1 MNTRIHHLPELDPR
15 MKLLLVVFFASVTF
29 SAPNILALIWIYF
42 LVIILYLAR
51 GLWRGA
57 KKAGILFTVFLLLN
71 LLLSFAPESGAAAGI
86 GMILFMLERIVVFFV
101 MGAWMGSHLRVSDFV
116 TAMQNMHV
124 PKGGTIALA
133 VAFRY
138 IPTVQDEFRSISNT
152 MKLRGIGL
160 NTKNILLHPLRTC
173 EYAVIP
179 LVIRSMTFADELAAS
194 AMSRGLDLETKR
206 TSYRDVR
213 LRPRDFLA
221 AGVIVIAVFGGLAV
235 NIILE
240 KGGL

>member
-1 MNTRIHHLPELDPR
+1 
-15 MKLLLVVFFASVTF
+15 MKLLLVVVFASVTF

-51 GLWRGA
+51 GLWQGA

-71 LLLSFAPESGAAAGI
+71 LLLSFAPESGVAAGI

-116 TAMQNMHV
+116 TAMQSIHV

-138 IPTVQDEFRSISNT
+138 IPTVQDEFRSIKNT
-152 MKLRGIGL
+152 MKLRSPAADAI
-160 NTKNILLHPLRTC
+160 
-173 EYAVIP
+173 VP
-179 LVIRSMTFADELAAS
+179 LVIRSMTISDELAAS
-194 AMSRGLDLETKR
+194 AMTRGLDLESER
-206 TSYRDVR
+206 TSYREVR
-213 LRPRDFLA
+213 LRLTDYLIA
-221 AGVIVIAVFGGLAV
+221 AGVIIAIVSGIVISKMVCGR
-235 NIILE
+235 
-240 KGGL
+240 